1 MKSASAGS
9 GHLSWYVFN
18 AFDVFVSLHKVTKEK
33 RSKMEG
39 SSTSRTMADK
49 PKVKKNHIMH

>member
-1 MKSASAGS
+1 MKLSSAGS
-9 GHLSWYVFN
+9 GYLSYVFN

-39 SSTSRTMADK
+39 SSTSRTVADK
-49 PKVKKNHIMH
+49 PKVKKNHVMH